1 MPNYGTARLTV
12 AVKEKRS
19 VVIEQFGQ
27 APLQLHRPLYLDANS
42 FPTVFLRTPS
52 YGLLDGDIH
61 ELFVQVEEGAQLE
74 LRTQGATL
82 VYPGASEQKINIR
95 IGSGGRVRF
104 LPHPLILAAQA
115 SLKQRITIELADES
129 ELVFKES
136 WVCGRIAMGE
146 RWQFNGFDN
155 LVEILRQGQSIFRE
169 SFVIQPQ
176 RDNLTHPAICG
187 AYTGFE
193 TKFDLGVNALDLAE
207 NATDDLLWHWRRQND
222 LVSRRLFMA

>member
-1 MPNYGTARLTV
+1 MPNYGTAHLTV

-27 APLQLHRPLYLDANS
+27 APLQLHRPLYLDTNS

-61 ELFVQVEEGAQLE
+61 ELFVQVEEDAELE

-82 VYPGASEQKINIR
+82 VYPGVSEQKIHIR

-115 SLKQRITIELADES
+115 SLKQRITIELANDS

-146 RWQFNGFDN
+146 RWQFNEFDN
-155 LVEILRQGQSIFRE
+155 LVEILRHGESVFRE
-169 SFVIQPQ
+169 SFVIRPL
-176 RDNLTHPAICG
+176 RDNLAHPAICG
-187 AYTGFE
+187 SYTGFE
-193 TKFDLGVNALDLAE
+193 TRFDFGVNSPVAA
-207 NATDDLLWHWRRQND
+207 NAIDDLLWYWQRKD
-222 LVSRRLFMA
+222 TVVSRRLFMA